1 MQHARLEMIGNITMS
16 HRIDEL
22 TGLRCAAVMM
32 VVIAHAQHMIVGGYG
47 GFLSPLRLFA
57 NGDLGVVIFFV
68 LSGFLITNLLQAEWN
83 RTGSIDLLRFY
94 TKRILRIW
102 PAFYAYLI
110 VAGVLALAGMIDIG
124 FRQMAYAALHVWNYS
139 EVLGLGPANAA
150 HPAGA
155 WYLGH
160 FWTLAL
166 EEQFYWFWPPV
177 LVFILARANTRLLP
191 GLILIVPL
199 IRMGSYVLMPALRG
213 QLEMMFHT
221 GIDPILIG
229 CYAALNKDWI
239 VEKLDALSNR
249 SLTLTVLVL
258 VLFFVFPVLENRL
271 GGYWSA
277 SYGRTIEAGIAGL
290 LIVSLTVKRRFW
302 FASLLRTRV
311 FVFVGNISFS
321 LYLWQQL
328 FTHAD
333 SPVAL
338 RFPFCIVQAIVVAT
352 LSYWLIEQPFLRL
365 KDRLG
370 KARIRGALKAAAS
383 PIEPMA

>member
-1 MQHARLEMIGNITMS
+1 MS

-32 VVIAHAQHMIVGGYG
+32 VVIAHAQHSVVGGYG

-68 LSGFLITNLLQAEWN
+68 LSGFLITNLLHAEWSS
-83 RTGSIDLLRFY
+83 TGSIDFVRFY
-94 TKRILRIW
+94 TKRTLRIW
-102 PAFYAYLI
+102 PTFYVYLI
-110 VAGVLALAGMIDIG
+110 VAGALAFAGMIDIG
-124 FRQMAYAALHVWNYS
+124 FRQMVYAALHVWNYS
-139 EVLGLGPANAA
+139 EVLGLGPANAI
-150 HPAGA
+150 HPEGA

-166 EEQFYWFWPPV
+166 EEQFYWFWPPL
-177 LVFILARANTRLLP
+177 LVFILTRANTRILP
-191 GLILIVPL
+191 ALILIVPL
-199 IRMGSYVLMPALRG
+199 IRMGSYVVMPALRG

-221 GIDPILIG
+221 GIDPILVG
-229 CYAALNKDWI
+229 CYVALNKNRI
-239 VEKLDALSNR
+239 IEKLDALPNR
-249 SLTLTVLVL
+249 SLILTVLVL
-258 VLFFVFPVLENRL
+258 VLFFVFPVLEARL
-271 GGYWSA
+271 GGYWIA
-277 SYGRTIEAGIAGL
+277 SYGRTIEAATAGL
-290 LIVSLTVKRRFW
+290 LIVSLTVRRRFW
-302 FASLLRTRV
+302 FADLLRTRV

-338 RFPFCIVQAIVVAT
+338 GFPLCIVEAIGVAA
-352 LSYWLIEQPFLRL
+352 LSYWLVEQPFLRL

-370 KARIRGALKAAAS
+370 AAQRSGIPEAGAS
-383 PIEPMA
+383 PIEPVA